1 VSDAAPVVRTTRM
14 RIAILL
20 GLLLLGWA
28 TVRATAL
35 ALFAEDRPRLAMVF
49 EPAGAAALA
58 NAAQMRIV
66 ETGGT
71 VDAVAR
77 AQAAAALR
85 RAPRDAAP
93 LILAGLAASADG
105 AADRAQA
112 LMEAARARDPRAG
125 IARYWLLDHYVRTGQ
140 GNAALA
146 EVGPA
151 LRLRPG
157 TRTAIFALVSAMA
170 ASPDM
175 RGPVRAA
182 LARDP
187 DWRESFFAMQATA
200 NVDPVV
206 LVHLLA
212 SLPPP
217 ADAAARARE
226 RRVVLLAAV
235 RAGAYA
241 EAETLWQAARP
252 ATARETGPVHDPMFR
267 RPLADTPFDWTAPD
281 VVGMQ
286 AQTGRDGLTVAYRGE
301 TPATVAQQLVPGAGR
316 YRLSARATGGVEVR
330 LSCARDESPLVA
342 LPAGGD
348 AVDATIPARC
358 GAAWLRVVATPGDT
372 GIVNATIA
380 NVQLIRA

>member
-1 VSDAAPVVRTTRM
+1 MSDAALVVRTTRM
-14 RIAILL
+14 RTAILL

-28 TVRATAL
+28 TVRTTAL
-35 ALFAEDRPRLAMVF
+35 ALFAEDRPRFAMVF
-49 EPAGAAALA
+49 APAGAAALA
-58 NAAQMRIV
+58 NAAQMRVV
-66 ETGGT
+66 EARGT

-77 AQAAAALR
+77 AQTAAALR

-140 GNAALA
+140 GDAALA

-170 ASPDM
+170 ASRDM

-206 LVHLLA
+206 LLHLLA

-217 ADAAARARE
+217 ADPASGARE
-226 RRVVLLAAV
+226 RRVVVLAAV
-235 RAGAYA
+235 RAGEYA
-241 EAETLWQAARP
+241 EAQALWRASRPDAARD
-252 ATARETGPVHDPMFR
+252 AGPVHDPMFR

-281 VVGMQ
+281 VVGLQ

-301 TPATVAQQLVPGAGR
+301 APATVAQQLVPGAGR
-316 YRLSARATGGVEVR
+316 YRLSARTTGGVEVR
-330 LSCARDESPLVA
+330 LSCARDESPLA
-342 LPAGGD
+342 SLPIGGG
-348 AVDATIPARC
+348 AMDATIPATC

-372 GIVNATIA
+372 GIVTATIA
-380 NVQLIRA
+380 DVRLIRA

>member
-1 VSDAAPVVRTTRM
+1 MNDAAPVVRTARM
-14 RIAILL
+14 RTAILL
-20 GLLLLGWA
+20 GLPLLGWA
-28 TVRATAL
+28 TVRTTAL
-35 ALFAEDRPRLAMVF
+35 TMFAEDRPGLAMLF
-49 EPAGAAALA
+49 APAGAAALA

-66 ETGGT
+66 EAGGT

-77 AQAAAALR
+77 AQTAAALQ

-112 LMEAARARDPRAG
+112 LMEAAQARDPRAG

-175 RGPVRAA
+175 RGPVHTA

-187 DWRESFFAMQATA
+187 DWRESFFAVQATA
-200 NVDPVV
+200 DVDPV
-206 LVHLLA
+206 LLLHLLA
-212 SLPPP
+212 TLPPP
-217 ADAAARARE
+217 ADPSSRARE
-226 RRVVLLAAV
+226 RRVVVLAAV
-235 RAGAYA
+235 RAGAYG
-241 EAETLWQAARP
+241 EAQALWQSARP
-252 ATARETGPVHDPMFR
+252 ETAREAGLVHDPMFR
-267 RPLADTPFDWTAPD
+267 RPLADMPFDWSAPD
-281 VVGMQ
+281 VAGMQ

-330 LSCARDESPLVA
+330 LSCARDESPLASV
-342 LPAGGD
+342 PVGGGT
-348 AVDATIPARC
+348 VDATIPATC

-372 GIVNATIA
+372 GAVNATIA
-380 NVQLIRA
+380 DVRLFRA